1 MNFKNTHNRPI
12 TQQLTCALLIVIVLV
27 QATGQSQSGAATNE
41 GIIKRHLIVCVDG
54 IGFSLIEKM
63 IADNKFRDFQKPG
76 RMIASFP
83 TLTNVSMT
91 DIMSP
96 QGVELANGYEDSF
109 YDVDADT
116 MRGNLLD
123 RFRRKSF
130 IKNSFR
136 ELFDYHPSAI
146 KSGIGYAAPPV
157 STYLEALTDLVRL
170 KQKFNATK
178 QPVFY
183 AYLGATDSLAHLGGE
198 RLVSSYLTKLDDL
211 LSTLRRKHGANL
223 TITIFSDHGNHFRK
237 YKRVDL
243 KSSLRSGGFKMSK
256 KLANTQNVV
265 IPHFGLIGCAVVFT
279 AANKE
284 REVANAL
291 RAADGVD
298 FVSFAEQQDLV
309 RILSP
314 NGEATIERRGT
325 RYRYSTQQGDPLD
338 LMRLID
344 NLPVGDINS
353 GGFMEDKDWF
363 ALTTSLARPDAVRR
377 IYDGMTNAVRN
388 RASIIVSFKDGYYS
402 GSRTLDL
409 FAFLQAT
416 HGNIGREQSLGFI
429 LNSNSEMPPY
439 TRADDVWAA
448 IGSPELC
455 RADKLT
461 QQRAA
466 K

>member
-1 MNFKNTHNRPI
+1 MNPKNTNNRPI
-12 TQQLTCALLIVIVLV
+12 TQQFTCALLIFVLLV
-27 QATGQSQSGAATNE
+27 QATGQSPSGGTTNVE
-41 GIIKRHLIVCVDG
+41 NTKRHLIVCVDG

-63 IADNKFRDFQKPG
+63 VADNKFRDFQKPG

-96 QGVELANGYEDSF
+96 FGVELANGYEDSF
-109 YDVDADT
+109 FDVNANT

-130 IKNSFR
+130 IQNSFR

-170 KQKFNATK
+170 KQKFNSSK

-211 LSTLRRKHGANL
+211 LKSLRRKHGANL

-243 KSSLRSGGFKMSK
+243 KGALRFGGFKLSK
-256 KLANTQNVV
+256 KLADKQNVV
-265 IPHFGLIGCAVVFT
+265 IPQFGLIGCAVVFT
-279 AANKE
+279 AAGKE
-284 REVANAL
+284 REVATTL
-291 RAADGVD
+291 RAVDGVD
-298 FVSFAEQQDLV
+298 FVSFADENLV
-309 RILSP
+309 RIISP
-314 NGEATIERRGT
+314 NGKATIERRGT
-325 RYRYSTQQGDPLD
+325 RYRYSPQQGDPLE
-338 LMRLID
+338 LMRALD
-344 NLPVGDINS
+344 NLSIANESSD
-353 GGFMEDKDWF
+353 GFMEDKVWF
-363 ALTTSLARPDAVRR
+363 VLTTSLARPDAVRR
-377 IYDGMTNAVRN
+377 VFDGTTNSVRN
-388 RASIIVSFKDGYYS
+388 RASVIVSFKDGYYS

-429 LNSNSEMPPY
+429 LDTKREMPPY
-439 TRADDVWAA
+439 TRAEDVWAT
-448 IGSPELC
+448 IGAPELR
-455 RADKLT
+455 RADQFT